1 MSFCLNLLERY
12 LFNPQL
18 SRILQR
24 EGLHLKE
31 RSSRNLV
38 ILDIG
43 ANTGQS
49 IIFYQK
55 LFGEVEI
62 HSFEPNP
69 SAFDKLRKH
78 RSATTHVYKRALA
91 ESKGFQPFFISKL
104 SETSTLILPK
114 INSTWNKKKARV
126 LGMDP
131 GSMYEL
137 IETEVDTVD
146 EFLLGK
152 NISEVNLMKIDVEG
166 GELGVLKGAL
176 KSLSKGVISVVQ
188 FEQHLDDLREST
200 FHEIHLLLTSMNF
213 IEFASV
219 KHPFG
224 KFYEKVYLLQQS
236 T

>member
-1 MSFCLNLLERY
+1 MSFCLNLIETY

-24 EGLHLKE
+24 EELHLKE

-55 LFGEVEI
+55 LFGEIEI

-69 SAFDKLRKH
+69 SAFYKLRKH
-78 RSATTHVYKRALA
+78 RAATTHVYNRALGK
-91 ESKGFQPFFISKL
+91 SKGFQDFFVSKL

-114 INSTWNKKKARV
+114 IDSTWNKKKARV
-126 LGMDP
+126 LGVEP

-166 GELGVLKGAL
+166 G
-176 KSLSKGVISVVQ
+176 S
-188 FEQHLDDLREST
+188 
-200 FHEIHLLLTSMNF
+200 
-213 IEFASV
+213 
-219 KHPFG
+219 
-224 KFYEKVYLLQQS
+224 
-236 T
+236 